1 MTMEELKD
9 RWMNWMA
16 MEDRVMTMEDVNN
29 FCNQYATSYEEYMAI
44 WEILEDF
51 LKGFEGIPEE

>member
-16 MEDRVMTMEDVNN
+16 KEDRAMTLEDVND
-29 FCNQYATSYEEYMAI
+29 FCNKYATSYEEYMAI
-44 WEILEDF
+44 QNILEDF
-51 LKGFEGIPEE
+51 LESFEGMPEH